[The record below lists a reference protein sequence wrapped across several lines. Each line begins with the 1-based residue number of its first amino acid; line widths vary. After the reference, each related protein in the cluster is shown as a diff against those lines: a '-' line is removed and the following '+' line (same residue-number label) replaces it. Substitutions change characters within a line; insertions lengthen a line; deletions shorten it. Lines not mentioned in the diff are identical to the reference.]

1 MTNKII
7 HSLVEQCK
15 EKLLEEFGDRIRD
28 LVVED
33 DKIYVLISS
42 ADLPDV
48 TDFVYWKLGGYLV
61 NVAGSDERRYNGSY
75 GLYYIFSIEDGLDEK
90 APKPWIIVYTYVPQY
105 ELVLPST
112 TSRVPAAS
120 WYERE
125 VMDLLGLKA
134 EGHPDPRR
142 LVLPDDWPEGVYP
155 LREDYKYDFRPRYQ
169 AASYEYRFRPD
180 KVEGEEIVSIPIGP
194 VHPVADEPVQ
204 FRLFVDG
211 ERIVDVDYRMVYVH
225 RGVEKLAVSRMTY
238 DQIPFIADRICGIC
252 GYVHACC
259 YAQAVE
265 NAFKIDVPD
274 RARYIRTILL
284 EIERIHSH
292 LLHLG
297 LLCHMAAFD
306 WGFMQLFK
314 LREKI
319 MDLAEIL
326 TGNRKTYGANII
338 GGVRRDIIKDR
349 IDKALDI
356 VKKTRLEF
364 KEYMDTV
371 FSSAPFMKRITNVGV
386 LERKVARALSVVGPV
401 ARGSGLPR
409 DVRKDHPYAAYKE
422 LSFKVPVYSEGDV
435 LARTMVRVEEVYESL
450 NILEEALDKL
460 PGGPIA
466 LENIEPIE
474 MVKGLSAVEAPRGED
489 SHFIIIGKAGRLL
502 RWKVR
507 APTYNNWPAIPPM
520 SRDYLVAD
528 FPVIAIS
535 IDPCYSC
542 TERVVVINV
551 RDNSRKILSFN
562 YLINKFRK
570 RMT

>member
-1 MTNKII
+1 MAHRIYD
-7 HSLVEQCK
+7 LVEQCRSRLV
-15 EKLLEEFGDRIRD
+15 EKLGDKIHD
-28 LVVED
+28 LVVEN
-33 DKIYVLISS
+33 DKIFVLIDSK
-42 ADLPDV
+42 DLPDV
-48 TDFVYWKLGGYLV
+48 TEFVYWELGGYLV
-61 NVAGSDERRYNGSY
+61 SVAGSDERRYNGSY
-75 GLYYIFSIEDGLDEK
+75 GVYYIFSIEEGLAEQ
-90 APKPWIIVYTYVPQY
+90 ARKPWVVVYAYIPQY
-105 ELVLPST
+105 EPVFPSIT
-112 TSRVPAAS
+112 PRVPAAS

-142 LVLPDDWPEGVYP
+142 LVLPDDWPEGVHP
-155 LREDYKYDFRPRYQ
+155 LREDYRHDFRPPHQTTSR
-169 AASYEYRFRPD
+169 EYTFRPD
-180 KVEGEEIVSIPIGP
+180 RIEGERIISVPIGP
-194 VHPVADEPVQ
+194 VHPVADEPAQ

-211 ERIVDVDYRMVYVH
+211 ERIVDVDYRMFYVH
-225 RGVEKLAVSRMTY
+225 RGVEKVAVSRMTY
-238 DQIPFIADRICGIC
+238 DQIPFIAERICGIC

-259 YAQAVE
+259 YAQAIEDV
-265 NAFKIDVPD
+265 FKIDVPD

-326 TGNRKTYGANII
+326 TGNRKTYGATVI

-349 IDKALDI
+349 INKAMDI
-356 VKKTRLEF
+356 IKKTRQEF
-364 KEYMDTV
+364 KEYMDTI

-386 LERKVARALSVVGPV
+386 LEKKVARTLSVVGPV

-409 DVRKDHPYAAYKE
+409 DVRKDHPYAAYNE
-422 LSFKVPVYSEGDV
+422 LTFKVPVYSEGDV
-435 LARTMVRVEEVYESL
+435 LARTMVRVEEIHESL

-460 PGGPIA
+460 PGGSIA

-489 SHFIIIGKAGRLL
+489 SHFVIIGKAGRLL

-542 TERVVVINV
+542 TERVLVVDV
-551 RDNSRKILSFN
+551 RDNSKRILSFN
-562 YLINKFRK
+562 YLVNKFRK
-570 RMT
+570 RMR